1 MRYHNGGEL
10 TRPYPALLLH
20 SKSVASALEAGD
32 CIHGPHLVSFIRS
45 SYLLEQKAVSSY
57 GVAGRPSSQAA
68 NSAGLAVADEL
79 QSQFQTHLLE
89 KPEGR
94 LISQRRKFSFRVK
107 NDAFCIDFQRISL
120 ES

>member
-1 MRYHNGGEL
+1 MVS
-10 TRPYPALLLH
+10 LLGPIPLYFYTL
-20 SKSVASALEAGD
+20 KSIASALEAGD

-57 GVAGRPSSQAA
+57 GVAGLPSSQAA

-79 QSQFQTHLLE
+79 QSQFQTHLWE

-107 NDAFCIDFQRISL
+107 NDALCIDFQRISL